1 MKSNW
6 ENIGLK
12 VGSLDGNKNIELG
25 GNDLAKKAIEEI
37 LGEEWIKTTV
47 DHIIQVKRGS
57 ELAMNCLRLLELEK
71 ATIYA
76 YEIYKKSDGEQ
87 AAEAV
92 WLIKQIANPKAFKW
106 VEEFINDP
114 NVITWG
120 FGLLDQLLWTE
131 NIYYNDHKEQVDS
144 LFLLAL
150 KNSNNQLQ
158 EDVDFVKKYLNE
170 RSDQ

>member
-1 MKSNW
+1 MKSDW
-6 ENIGLK
+6 EKIGEI

-47 DHIIQVKRGS
+47 DHIVQVKRGS
-57 ELAMNCLRLLELEK
+57 ELAMNCLRLLESEK

-76 YEIYKKSDGEQ
+76 YDIYKNSNGEK
-87 AAEAV
+87 ASEAV
-92 WLIKQIANPKAFKW
+92 WLIKQIANHISFKW
-106 VEEFINDP
+106 IEEFLNDP
-114 NVITWG
+114 NVMTLG

-131 NIYYNDHKEQVDS
+131 NIFYNDNKEKVDS
-144 LFLLAL
+144 LFRLAL

-158 EDVDFVKKYLNE
+158 VDVDFVKKYL
-170 RSDQ
+170 SDRVD

>member
-6 ENIGLK
+6 EKIGIK
-12 VGSLDGNKNIELG
+12 VGSLDGNKNIEIG

-57 ELAMNCLRLLELEK
+57 ELAMNCLRLLESEK
-71 ATIYA
+71 ATVYA
-76 YEIYKKSDGEQ
+76 YEIYKNSDGDT

-92 WLIKQIANPKAFKW
+92 WLIKHIANPVAFKW
-106 VEEFINDP
+106 IEEFLNDP
-114 NVITWG
+114 NVMIWG
-120 FGLLDQLLWTE
+120 FGLLDQLLWIE
-131 NIYYNDHKEQVDS
+131 NIYYHNQKEKVDF

-158 EDVDFVKKYLNE
+158 EDVNFVKKYLKDRN
-170 RSDQ
+170 D